1 MRIHLDK
8 ISSVTRNLRLQRSVT
23 LTGEIEV
30 RHGAVIA
37 GRILNEKHVY
47 NLLEDP
53 HGRMSVLHKGD
64 IVVGALGHRNALQG
78 YEGIMPEKVAPGDT
92 LHILNLGG
100 VIGRAVSSNPDVG
113 APFELEVLGQ
123 VLSFQEFGSRRG
135 EPAHIGMGA
144 LAGRPGTGKVPVV
157 YVMGTCMNAGK
168 TAAGCALVRRFSQA
182 GLRVGG
188 AKLTGVALMRD
199 ILAMQDYGADYAY
212 DFTDAGVAC
221 TLPATAPGVARTVFS
236 ELAAKGVDIIV
247 AETGDGIMGEYG
259 VQAILGDPELMAWG
273 AAFILCANDPVGVEG
288 GVRDLKQRYGIQVD
302 VVAGPATD
310 NRVGVRF
317 IENSVGLPGINARTS
332 PQALGDLV
340 LSKVRESTAGKTI
353 SPQIPPMAQI

>member
-23 LTGEIEV
+23 LSADIEV
-30 RHGAVIA
+30 RHGAVVA

-47 NLLEDP
+47 NHLEDP

-78 YEGIMPEKVAPGDT
+78 YEGVLPERVAPGDVVH
-92 LHILNLGG
+92 LLNLGG
-100 VIGRAVSSNPDVG
+100 VMGRLVSGNPDVG
-113 APFELEVLGQ
+113 APFEVEVLGQ
-123 VLSFQEFGSRRG
+123 VLAFQEFGSRRG

-144 LAGRPGTGKVPVV
+144 LAGKTGTGRVPVV

-182 GLRVGG
+182 GLKVGG

-199 ILAMQDYGADYAY
+199 ILAMQDYGAEHAY

-221 TLPATAPGVARTVFS
+221 TLPATAPGVARTLFS
-236 ELAAKGVDIIV
+236 ELAAKGVDVIV

-259 VQAILGDPELMAWG
+259 VQAILADAELMSWG

-288 GVRDLKQRYGIQVD
+288 GVRDLQRYGIQVD

-317 IENSVGLPGINARTS
+317 VENTVGLPAINARTS
-332 PQALGDLV
+332 AQALGDRV
-340 LSKVRESTAGKTI
+340 LGKVQGRVAG
-353 SPQIPPMAQI
+353 P